1 MTADVITTG
10 VDAQKY
16 GRLLARALPSVIET
30 EEENERMLAEVERL
44 IEKGARRTPEEDKL
58 FDLMV
63 HLIEQF
69 EERHY
74 QLRRAEPHE
83 VLQELMRARDMKQR
97 DLVEVFGSQGYAS
110 DIINGKRG
118 ISKAHAR
125 RLSEVFNVSP
135 ELFI

>member
-1 MTADVITTG
+1 MIVNVIMGG
-10 VDAQKY
+10 VDPQKY
-16 GRLLARALPSVIET
+16 GRLLAKALPAIIET
-30 EEENERMLAEVERL
+30 EEENERMLAEVGRL
-44 IEKGARRTPEEDKL
+44 IEKGEKRTPEEDRL

-74 QLRRAEPHE
+74 QLKRAEPHE
-83 VLQELMRARDMKQR
+83 VLQELMRARDMRQR
-97 DLVEVFGSQGYAS
+97 DLVPIFGSQGHAS

-118 ISKAHAR
+118 ISKAHAK
-125 RLSEVFNVSP
+125 RLGEVFNVSP